1 MFTGIVEEIGI
12 LSKITEKKDIH
23 QYKIQAASNFL
34 ENVLEGESISVN
46 GVCLTA
52 YNIQDNS
59 FNVDVS
65 EETQRCTTFG
75 IKNQNES
82 VNLERA
88 VTPSTRLGGHLV
100 NGHVDGLGELLNRED
115 NENESILWISTPS
128 ELKKYIAIKGSICID
143 GVSLTVNDVKDDR
156 HCLTIIP
163 HTLKNTTLNSLQTG
177 DKVNIEVDLL
187 ARYLEQLS
195 RN

>member
-75 IKNQNES
+75 IKIQNES

-100 NGHVDGLGELLNRED
+100 NGHVDGLGELLNRKD

-156 HCLTIIP
+156 QCLTIIP

>member
-23 QYKIQAASNFL
+23 QYKVQAASNFL

-59 FNVDVS
+59 FKVDVS

-75 IKNQNES
+75 IKNQNEF

-128 ELKKYIAIKGSICID
+128 ELKKYIAIKGSVCID